1 MKTRSERFKAVIYL
15 IKLRDQLKMAHDLD
29 DAELVN
35 YIRSIMI
42 ESLMH
47 AYKIDEEY
55 AIMKFNGIVK
65 GIDYIKPV

>member
-1 MKTRSERFKAVIYL
+1 MKTKSERLGTVQML
-15 IKLRDQLKMAHDLD
+15 IRLRDQLKMAHDLD

-47 AYKIDEEY
+47 VYEIDKEY
-55 AIMKFNGIVK
+55 AIMKFNDMVK
-65 GIDYIKPV
+65 GIDYIKTV